1 MFRILFLSLSLSSK
15 RFSFNFVTWQP
26 GYLYLF
32 LLVTVSVKRN
42 IAFFRGNRWRL
53 ESQGLNIAPRTI
65 DVKVEWR
72 IVGEISSLVLFQ
84 SGKRIHAIV
93 FCTYPCTHWKQ
104 LERHDYRG
112 RRMMKFALR
121 RTLTNNLG
129 QHRDIGYSPSGQ
141 RTRNVDI
148 AGCYTYRGR
157 PLLFEEKEID
167 RGAPPR

>member
-1 MFRILFLSLSLSSK
+1 M
-15 RFSFNFVTWQP
+15 
-26 GYLYLF
+26 
-32 LLVTVSVKRN
+32 
-42 IAFFRGNRWRL
+42 
-53 ESQGLNIAPRTI
+53 
-65 DVKVEWR
+65 
-72 IVGEISSLVLFQ
+72 VGEISSLVLFQ